1 MAKEGVKKMLA
12 LSFAV
17 ALVIDIAFPLAV
29 AFYLWRRL
37 GVSWRFFLFGALIFA
52 VFQLFTRVPAVAVLQ
67 SALGVTQWPAEAV
80 WAWLFGL
87 SLTAG
92 LVEEIGRW
100 VGYRWLFKPAE
111 RTWDNALMYG
121 AGHGGLESILL
132 VGLLGVLPS
141 LINVLVFSQTPPDRL
156 SVPPEA
162 AAQIQQLL
170 TLSWWLP
177 LLGGFERIA
186 AVIFHIGMSVV
197 ALQVLTNSRMVW
209 LWLQWPCTPWSTS
222 LRWGRTGSGG
232 QLPARSSS
240 GPSPCWPSGSSSA
253 CVQRYEPL
261 READELPDA
270 SCVIDYANHCA
281 GDCGNML
288 SRPQF
293 PDVFRGSRGRNGE
306 QRTQSLP

>member
-197 ALQVLTNSRMVW
+197 VLQVFARSRMVW
-209 LWLQWPCTPWSTS
+209 LWLAVALHTLVNISAVGANRVWGAVASEVIVGAFALLAIWLIFRLRPAVRTS
-222 LRWGRTGSGG
+222 ARGG
-232 QLPARSSS
+232 
-240 GPSPCWPSGSSSA
+240 
-253 CVQRYEPL
+253 
-261 READELPDA
+261 
-270 SCVIDYANHCA
+270 
-281 GDCGNML
+281 
-288 SRPQF
+288 
-293 PDVFRGSRGRNGE
+293 
-306 QRTQSLP
+306 